1 MDWQVRYTK
10 TFYKELAKIPER
22 VRQQIEEFAFDST
35 VKENPFSAGRVEKL
49 KGYDD
54 FYKVRF
60 GSYRLGLRID
70 QANQVIEF
78 RRVRHRQDIY
88 RKFP

>member
-10 TFYKELAKIPER
+10 TFYKELAKVPAK
-22 VRQQIEEFAFDST
+22 VRQQIEGFVFGNAI
-35 VKENPFSAGRVEKL
+35 KENPFGAGNVEKL

-70 QANQVIEF
+70 RENQVIEF

-88 RKFP
+88 HKFP

>member
-10 TFYKELAKIPER
+10 TFYKELAKIPAR
-22 VRQQIEEFAFDST
+22 VRQQIEGFAFGDAI
-35 VKENPFSAGRVEKL
+35 KENLFDAGKLEKL

-54 FYKVRF
+54 FYKIRF
-60 GSYRLGLRID
+60 GSYRLGLRVD
-70 QANQVIEF
+70 QENKLIEF